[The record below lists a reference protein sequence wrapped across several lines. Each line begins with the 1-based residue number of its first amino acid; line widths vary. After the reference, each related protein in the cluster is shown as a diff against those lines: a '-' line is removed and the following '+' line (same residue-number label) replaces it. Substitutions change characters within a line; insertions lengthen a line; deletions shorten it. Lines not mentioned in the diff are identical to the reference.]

1 MVSLALN
8 SKLPHV
14 GTTIFSVIAEQI
26 ERHSALNLAQG
37 APDFPCDP
45 ELIKL
50 VTQAM
55 QSGHNQYAPMAG
67 VLSLRQQVVEKVFR
81 LYDRRYHEE
90 SEVTITASASEA
102 IYAAI
107 SALVHAG
114 DEVIFFEPAFDSYAP
129 IIELQGAK
137 AIGIPMSAPTFKI
150 DWQRVSAAITPATRM
165 IILNSPHNP
174 TGQILSDDDVLEL
187 KRLVKDSQ
195 IVLLSDEVYEHVVF
209 DGETH
214 HSMAR
219 HADLGERSVIVSS
232 FGKTFHV
239 TGWRIGYCLAPKEI
253 MNEVRKVHQFMMFS
267 ADTPMQHALAAYMA
281 DPQPYL
287 GLSQFYQRKRD
298 ILIASL
304 SSSKLKLLPSHGS
317 FFLLADYS
325 AISDE
330 PETHF
335 VQRLIEQHKVATLPL
350 SAFYQDPSRPEN
362 DQKMIRLSFARDD
375 LLLQKAAAA
384 LCQL

>member
-1 MVSLALN
+1 MLPLTVN

-45 ELIKL
+45 TLVNL

-55 QSGHNQYAPMAG
+55 QAGHNQYAPMAG
-67 VLSLRQQVVEKVFR
+67 VRALRQQVAEKVWR
-81 LYDRRYHEE
+81 LYGRRYQEE
-90 SEVTITASASEA
+90 TEVTITASASEA
-102 IYAAI
+102 LYASI
-107 SALVHAG
+107 SALVHPG

-129 IIELQGAK
+129 IVELQGGK
-137 AIGIPMSAPTFKI
+137 AIGIPMQAPQFKI

-174 TGQILSDDDVLEL
+174 TGQTLSEEDISEL
-187 KRLVKDSQ
+187 QRLVKHSK
-195 IVLLSDEVYEHVVF
+195 IVILSDEVYEHVVF
-209 DGETH
+209 DGALH

-219 HADLGERSVIVSS
+219 YPDLAERSVIVSS

-239 TGWRIGYCLAPKEI
+239 TGWRIGYCLAPQAI
-253 MNEVRKVHQFMMFS
+253 MAEVRKVHQFMMFS
-267 ADTPMQHALAAYMA
+267 ADTPMQHALASYLL
-281 DPQPYL
+281 DPEPYL

-298 ILIASL
+298 RLVSCLASSRL
-304 SSSKLKLLPSHGS
+304 SLLPSRGS
-317 FFLLADYS
+317 FFILADYS

-330 PETHF
+330 PEAHF
-335 VQRLIEQHKVATLPL
+335 VQRLIEQHRVAALPL
-350 SAFYQDPSRPEN
+350 SAFYRDGANPQN
-362 DQKMIRLSFARDD
+362 DHKMIRLSFARGDE
-375 LLLQKAAAA
+375 LLQQAAAA